1 MNIALIFAGI
11 SFGHKSHRDFYH
23 CFPNIDRNLIQPL
36 QNKHSV
42 YKYVA
47 TYENDRM
54 EEVTGLLNPK
64 RLVSL
69 PFEGS
74 KQNPTRSA
82 AVALTGDDDR
92 IDFYIMSRFD
102 VHYNKSLEN
111 FNLNWDK
118 FNFVSREGNGYW
130 ESQQFVG
137 DTFYAWPKRLH
148 RQVMEGFAELGKFDP
163 NHMHNFYSILSPIM
177 GQENIHFMSEEPQ
190 LSGHLLTSICT
201 RDYTDRLRGKIPI
214 NEEILARFP

>member
-11 SFGHKSHRDFYH
+11 SFGYKSDRDFYH
-23 CFPNIDRNLIQPL
+23 CFPNIDRNLIRPL
-36 QNKHSV
+36 QDKHSV
-42 YKYVA
+42 SKYVV
-47 TYENDRM
+47 TYDNDRM
-54 EEVTGLLNPK
+54 EEVTKLLKPK
-64 RLVSL
+64 KLISL

-74 KQNPTRSA
+74 KQNSTRSA
-82 AVALTGDDDR
+82 AVELTGDDKS

-102 VHYNKSLEN
+102 VHYNKSLED
-111 FNLNWDK
+111 FNLDWDK

-148 RQVMEGFAELGKFDP
+148 QHVLQGFAELAKFDP
-163 NHMHNFYSILSPIM
+163 NHMHNFYSILAPIM

-190 LSGHLLTSICT
+190 LSGHLLTNVCT
-201 RDYTDRLRGKIPI
+201 RDYADRLRGKIPI
-214 NEEILARFP
+214 NEEILSRFP

>member
-11 SFGHKSHRDFYH
+11 SFGHKSDRDFNH
-23 CFPNIDRNLIQPL
+23 CFPNIDCNLIQPL
-36 QNKHSV
+36 KEEHSV
-42 YKYVA
+42 YNYIV
-47 TYENDRM
+47 TYENERID
-54 EEVTGLLNPK
+54 EVTKLLNPK
-64 RLVSL
+64 KLVSI
-69 PFEGS
+69 PFES
-74 KQNPTRSA
+74 SRQNPTRTA
-82 AVALTGDDDR
+82 AVRLPGDDD

-102 VHYNKSLEN
+102 VHYNKKLSE
-111 FNLNWDK
+111 FNLDWNK

-148 RQVMEGFAELGKFDP
+148 KQVVDGFNELAKFDP
-163 NHMHNFYSILSPIM
+163 NHMHNFYSILAPII
-177 GQENIHFMSEEPQ
+177 GQENIHFMCEEHQ

>member
-11 SFGHKSHRDFYH
+11 SFGHKSDRDFNH
-23 CFPNIDRNLIQPL
+23 CFPNIDLNLIQPL
-36 QNKHSV
+36 RKKHSI
-42 YKYVA
+42 YNYVM
-47 TYENDRM
+47 TYDNDRM
-54 EEVTGLLNPK
+54 DEVTTLLNPIK
-64 RLVSL
+64 LASI

-74 KQNPTRSA
+74 KQNPTRAA
-82 AVALTGDDDR
+82 AVALTEDDER
-92 IDFYIMSRFD
+92 NDFYIMSRFD
-102 VHYNKSLEN
+102 VHYNKSVN
-111 FNLNWDK
+111 DFNLNWDK

-148 RQVMEGFAELGKFDP
+148 RQVIEGFAELAKFDP
-163 NHMHNFYSILSPIM
+163 NHMHNFYSILAPII

-201 RDYTDRLRGKIPI
+201 RDYTDRLRGKILI
-214 NEEILARFP
+214 NDEILARFP